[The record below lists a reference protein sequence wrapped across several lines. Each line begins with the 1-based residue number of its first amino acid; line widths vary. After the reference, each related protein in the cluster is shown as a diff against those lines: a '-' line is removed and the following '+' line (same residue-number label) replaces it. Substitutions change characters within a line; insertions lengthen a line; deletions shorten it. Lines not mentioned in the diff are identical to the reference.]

1 MEKGVEAPMRDCTEK
16 PTTRGSIKYDMSS
29 NVTSQR
35 MREEICDLMSME
47 EVNKPALRI
56 VIPSGNDNFS
66 FRSAPH
72 ATTANIIKNICKKNW
87 KPVDNAL
94 FVHEEL
100 KDKLLHCLSKNM
112 AHEMTGYIHSD
123 SMLKYNNYTAKKG
136 TNSGYKD
143 VKYRKCSNK
152 RQNSVSDSRRGR

>member
-35 MREEICDLMSME
+35 TREEICDLMSME

-112 AHEMTGYIHSD
+112 ASEMTGYIHSD
-123 SMLKYNNYTAKKG
+123 SMLKYNN
-136 TNSGYKD
+136 
-143 VKYRKCSNK
+143 
-152 RQNSVSDSRRGR
+152 